1 MGAPLADN
9 GGMSDATVSLPG
21 LRSPGVGFEQPF
33 AMLQACHERVT
44 RSLDLL
50 QRLLEHLERAGHD
63 DQARAAAHDVWR
75 YFEIAAP
82 AHHIDEERHVLPLL
96 LRSGEPHLIEVARR
110 LQADHD
116 ALDAVWR
123 ELGPL
128 LQRVHDSPTALNA
141 AAVEQLHAEAA
152 AFIAIHQRHL
162 PLEDDV
168 AFPAAQARLQLAQ
181 LRAMGDEMQRR
192 RSNAA

>member
-1 MGAPLADN
+1 
-9 GGMSDATVSLPG
+9 MSDISVSLPG
-21 LRSPGVGFEQPF
+21 VRSPGVGFEQPF
-33 AMLQACHERVT
+33 AMLQACHERVA

-50 QRLLEHLERAGHD
+50 QRLLEHLERVGHD

-75 YFEIAAP
+75 YFEFAAP

-96 LRSGEPHLIEVARR
+96 LRSGDQGLIGVARR

-123 ELGPL
+123 QLGPL
-128 LQRVHDSPTALNA
+128 LRQVHESPVALDA
-141 AAVEQLHAEAA
+141 ATVELLHAEAA
-152 AFIAIHQRHL
+152 AFVAIHERHL

-168 AFPAAQARLQLAQ
+168 AFPAAQSRLQPPQ
-181 LRAMGDEMQRR
+181 LQAMGDEMQRR
-192 RSNAA
+192 RASAS